1 MLIKFTSREMESI
14 KMLAQGRHFFKDIH
28 IPNRD
33 LERWNNSQYEA
44 DLLGVMGE
52 YAVCKY
58 LKIPMDMS
66 VNLEGDG
73 GEIDM
78 YLGDWT
84 IQVKSTKYKNG
95 RLVFNHMDEVVS
107 LLNILTVSNPKNNE
121 VYIAGYISKKDLHK
135 KVYEEDLG
143 HGKRYCVNQ
152 SDLKCI
158 SELTFY
164 YVEWAKLSC

>member
-1 MLIKFTSREMESI
+1 MYIRFTKREMDSI
-14 KMLAQGRHFFKDIH
+14 KMLAQGRHFYKDIH

-33 LERWNNSQYEA
+33 LERWNNSQHEA

-52 YAVCKY
+52 YAVSKY

-78 YLGDWT
+78 YLGDWS
-84 IQVKSTKYKNG
+84 IQVKATKYRTG
-95 RLVFNHMDEVVS
+95 RLVFNEMEEVS
-107 LLNILTVSNPKNNE
+107 ALINILTVADIEKEE
-121 VYIAGYISKKDLHK
+121 VYVAGYINKKDLHN

-143 HGKRYCVNQ
+143 HGKRFCINQ
-152 SDLKCI
+152 SDLSCI

-164 YVEWAKLSC
+164 YTKWMYYK